1 MAKGRNTLQMACAL
15 ERLRAE
21 RIRHQQTSEY
31 QIKVGPYNFYP
42 GKGTIFVD
50 GEEKVR
56 TERGLDS
63 FVDLLRKLKDRNPP
77 LLEGKETPQPIS
89 RKSSNEF
96 DLREAFSDPEEADRF
111 IRGLTSRQQ

>member
-1 MAKGRNTLQMACAL
+1 MDKRPNTSQMNSAL

-50 GEEKVR
+50 GEEGVR

-63 FVDLLRKLKDRNPP
+63 FVALLRKLKDHNPP
-77 LLEGKETPQPIS
+77 LLEREGTP
-89 RKSSNEF
+89 
-96 DLREAFSDPEEADRF
+96 
-111 IRGLTSRQQ
+111 

>member
-1 MAKGRNTLQMACAL
+1 MDKGRNTSQMNSAL

-50 GEEKVR
+50 GEEGVR
-56 TERGLDS
+56 PERGLDS
-63 FVDLLRKLKDRNPP
+63 FVALLRKLKDHNLP
-77 LLEGKETPQPIS
+77 LLERKGTPQLIS

>member
-1 MAKGRNTLQMACAL
+1 MDKGRNTSQMNVAL

-50 GEEKVR
+50 GEEGVR

-63 FVDLLRKLKDRNPP
+63 FVSLLHKLEARAPH
-77 LLEGKETPQPIS
+77 LTQRSES
-89 RKSSNEF
+89 REPNLQNGTNGF
-96 DLREAFSDPEEADRF
+96 DLRQAISDPEEADRLF
-111 IRGLTSRQQ
+111 RSIPKSGR

>member
-1 MAKGRNTLQMACAL
+1 MDKGRNTSQMNSAL

-42 GKGTIFVD
+42 GKGKIFVD
-50 GEEKVR
+50 GEEGVR

-63 FVDLLRKLKDRNPP
+63 FVALLCKLKDPNPP
-77 LLEGKETPQPIS
+77 LLERKVTPQPTS
-89 RKSSNEF
+89 RKCSNEINI
-96 DLREAFSDPEEADRF
+96 REAFISPEEADRF
-111 IRGLTSRQQ
+111 MRGLTSRQQ